1 MGLQLSHP
9 GSRHTSS
16 HERNAPGGVPWS
28 GWATLEEM
36 TTQPNDPRPPVSHG
50 RTVRVLLAIAASLS
64 LITGVAGGIGFA
76 SYRAAQGVGT
86 EGGFYEP
93 DPSASP
99 GEERPTG
106 PCVNGVC
113 NYLILG
119 SDSRAGLPIEQQIQ
133 MATNADIGGEN
144 RSDTIML
151 VHSDP
156 SQQKATILSFPRD
169 LWVDIPGV
177 GEDKINAAFEGGMK
191 GGGPQLV
198 AKTIHEITGLRI
210 NHFVYVDL
218 AGFQG
223 IVDTLG
229 GVEMCIPGENV
240 NTPGWVPGPAGP
252 VYFKEPGYIADPYA
266 ALHVKPG
273 CQRLMGEQA
282 LAYVRTRH
290 LRCDTIPDFARIN
303 RQQEFLRAVIN
314 RLLQPSELLKAPSLV
329 RPVLANL
336 KRDSELTPA
345 DLAFLVGQLQGMST
359 GGADFRS
366 VPGTPGWEQPSWSS
380 VPLSVVHMD
389 PSAEQLFTALRDG
402 TPLPD
407 IGTELQG
414 VEPSA
419 ATIVVPVIDHGSGGA
434 ATQVEQVLS
443 DAGFDVALGVVDY
456 GAYGAAVKG
465 SVIAYEPGHD
475 IEAQVVQKYFPD
487 LRLKETERRV
497 LPGADVA
504 VFVAAGYVAQE
515 PGSEPSSTACIVS

>member
-1 MGLQLSHP
+1 VTTP
-9 GSRHTSS
+9 PNEP
-16 HERNAPGGVPWS
+16 ERTA
-28 GWATLEEM
+28 
-36 TTQPNDPRPPVSHG
+36 SHG
-50 RTVRVLLAIAASLS
+50 RTVRVFLAVAASLS
-64 LITGVAGGIGFA
+64 LITGVAGGISFA
-76 SYRAAQGVGT
+76 SYRAAQEVGVY
-86 EGGFYEP
+86 GGDFNGP

-99 GEERPTG
+99 GEERATG
-106 PCVNGVC
+106 PCVNSVC

-119 SDSRAGLPIEQQIQ
+119 SDSRAGLPMEQQIQ

-177 GEDKINAAFEGGMK
+177 GEDKINAAFEGGME
-191 GGGPQLV
+191 GGGPELV
-198 AKTIHEITGLRI
+198 AKVVHDITGLRI

-229 GVEMCIPGENV
+229 GVDMCIPGENV
-240 NTPGWVPGPAGP
+240 NTPGWVEGPDGG
-252 VYFKEPGYIADPYA
+252 VYYKEPGYIADPYA
-266 ALHVKPG
+266 ALLVKPG
-273 CQRLMGEQA
+273 CQRLMAEQA

-290 LRCDTIPDFARIN
+290 LRCDAIPDFARIN

-336 KRDSELTPA
+336 KRDRELTPA
-345 DLAFLVGQLQGMST
+345 DLVFLVSQLQGMTT
-359 GGADFRS
+359 GAADFRS
-366 VPGTPGWEQPSWSS
+366 VPGTPGWEHPSWSS

-389 PSAEQLFTALRDG
+389 PSAEQLFAALRNG
-402 TPLPD
+402 KPLPD
-407 IGTELQG
+407 IGTELEG

-419 ATIVVPVIDHGSGGA
+419 ATIVVPVVDHESGGS
-434 ATQVEQVLS
+434 ATQVLQVLS
-443 DAGFDVALGVVDY
+443 DAGFDVAPGIVDY
-456 GAYGAAVKG
+456 GSFGAAVKG

-475 IEAQVVQKYFPD
+475 LEAKVVGKYFPE
-487 LRLKETERRV
+487 LRLVETQRGA
-497 LPGADVA
+497 LPAADVA
-504 VFVAAGYVAQE
+504 VFVSSGYVPQE
-515 PGSEPSSTACIVS
+515 PGSGPATCIMP

>member
-1 MGLQLSHP
+1 MRRP
-9 GSRHTSS
+9 GYAEGMTEPDDRS
-16 HERNAPGGVPWS
+16 P
-28 GWATLEEM
+28 ATA
-36 TTQPNDPRPPVSHG
+36 HG
-50 RTVRVLLAIAASLS
+50 RAVRVFLAIAASLS
-64 LITGVAGGIGFA
+64 LIAGVAGGISFA
-76 SYRAAQGVGT
+76 SYQAVQDVGVRDH
-86 EGGFYEP
+86 FYDP

-99 GEERPTG
+99 GADPPTG
-106 PCVNGVC
+106 PCVNSVC

-119 SDSRAGLPIEQQIQ
+119 SDSRAGLTPEEQAQFG
-133 MATNADIGGEN
+133 TNADIGGAN

-156 SQQKATILSFPRD
+156 RQQKATILSFPRD
-169 LWVDIPGV
+169 LWVKIPGA
-177 GEDKINAAFEGGMK
+177 GEDKINAAFEGGVD

-198 AKTIHEITGLRI
+198 AATIHEITGLRI

-240 NTPGWVPGPAGP
+240 NTPGWVPGPNGE
-252 VYFKEPGYIADPYA
+252 VYYKEPGYIADPFTG
-266 ALHVKPG
+266 LHVKPG
-273 CQRLMGEQA
+273 CQSLRGDQA

-290 LRCDTIPDFARIN
+290 LRCDNIPDFARIN

-345 DLAFLVGQLQGMST
+345 DLVFLVGQLQGMST
-359 GGADFRS
+359 GAADFRS
-366 VPGTPGWEQPSWSS
+366 VPGTPGFERPSWSS
-380 VPLSVVHMD
+380 IPLSVVHMD
-389 PSAEQLFTALRDG
+389 PSAEQLFAALRDG

-407 IGTELQG
+407 VGTELGG
-414 VEPSA
+414 VAPSA
-419 ATIVVPVIDHGSGGA
+419 ATIVVPVVDHGSGDKT
-434 ATQVEQVLS
+434 TQVEQVLS
-443 DAGFDVALGVVDY
+443 DGGFDIAPGVVDY
-456 GAYGAAVKG
+456 AAFGAAVKG

-475 IEAQVVQKYFPD
+475 LEAQVVQSYFPD
-487 LRLKETERRV
+487 LRIQETERGA

-504 VFVAAGYVAQE
+504 VFVAADYVPQE
-515 PGSEPSSTACIVS
+515 PGSGPSSTTCIFP

>member
-1 MGLQLSHP
+1 
-9 GSRHTSS
+9 
-16 HERNAPGGVPWS
+16 
-28 GWATLEEM
+28 M
-36 TTQPNDPRPPVSHG
+36 TTQPNEPNPAVSHG
-50 RTVRVLLAIAASLS
+50 RTVRLFLAIAASLS
-64 LITGVAGGIGFA
+64 LITGVAGGVGFA
-76 SYRAAQGVGT
+76 SYRAAQEVGVY
-86 EGGFYEP
+86 EGDFGKA

-99 GEERPTG
+99 GEEAPTG

-119 SDSRAGLPIEQQIQ
+119 SDSRAGLPMDQQIQ

-151 VHSDP
+151 VHTDP

-169 LWVDIPGV
+169 LWVNIPGV
-177 GEDKINAAFEGGMK
+177 GDDKINAAFEGGME
-191 GGGPQLV
+191 GGGPELV
-198 AKTIHEITGLRI
+198 AKVVHEITGLRI

-229 GVEMCIPGENV
+229 GVEMCISGENV
-240 NTPGWVPGPAGP
+240 NTPGWVAGPSGP

-290 LRCDTIPDFARIN
+290 LRCDNIPDFARIN

-345 DLAFLVGQLQGMST
+345 DLVFLVGQLQGMST
-359 GGADFRS
+359 GAADFRS
-366 VPGTPGWEQPSWSS
+366 VPGTPGWEHPSWSS

-389 PSAEQLFTALRDG
+389 PSAEQLFTALREG
-402 TPLPD
+402 KPLPE

-419 ATIVVPVIDHGSGGA
+419 ATIVVPVVDHDSGGST
-434 ATQVEQVLS
+434 TQVLQVLS
-443 DAGFDVALGVVDY
+443 DAGFDVAPGVVDY
-456 GAYGAAVKG
+456 EAFGAEMKG

-475 IEAQVVQKYFPD
+475 LEAQVVGKYFPS
-487 LRLKETERRV
+487 LRLEEAERGT

-504 VFVAAGYVAQE
+504 VFVSSSYVPQE
-515 PGSEPSSTACIVS
+515 PGSGPATCIVP